1 MRFNTF
7 LTIVL
12 CALWLSSA
20 PAHAQLAERAEDV
33 HPLLPGSAA
42 PDAEVRRVDGSAIGF
57 RKLLDGKPS
66 MVVFYRGGWCPYCS
80 TQLSELRKLVPE
92 LAGLGFTLI
101 AVSPDRPEALAS
113 SLEQLQLEYQLVSD
127 ASSELMQAFGIG
139 FVVDEATR
147 AKYLE
152 YKIDLARASGAE
164 HYGLPVPSVFIINA
178 AGTIE
183 FAYSNADYRTRVP
196 ERLVRAALE
205 ASAKGEFGKPV
216 R

>member
-1 MRFNTF
+1 MRLYLC
-7 LTIVL
+7 LTL
-12 CALWLSSA
+12 LFCALGMS

-42 PDAEVRRVDGSAIGF
+42 PDAEVRQVDGSALSF
-57 RKLLDGKPS
+57 RELLDGKPS
-66 MVVFYRGGWCPYCS
+66 LVVFYRGGWCPYCS
-80 TQLSELRKLVPE
+80 TQLSELRKLVPD
-92 LAGLGFTLI
+92 LDGLGFQLI
-101 AVSPDRPEALAS
+101 AVSPDRPEALSA
-113 SLEQLQLEYQLVSD
+113 SLEELQLEYRLVSD

-164 HYGLPVPSVFIINA
+164 HYGLPVPSVFVINA
-178 AGTIE
+178 AGVIE
-183 FAYSNADYRTRVP
+183 FGYSNPDYRTRLP
-196 ERLVRAALE
+196 ERLLRAALE